1 MERFLAGCAKY
12 IAQKHAH
19 QLHEICLVFPNRRAG
34 VFFSSYL
41 QNEISKPVIAP
52 EITTIGELFA
62 GYSGYFQAEKLQLI
76 SLLFDEFRKHTQ
88 TTETFDQFYFWGE
101 ILLADFN
108 DIDRYLVDARDLFT
122 NVADLKEID
131 QVFDYLTDE
140 QKAALEQFWG
150 SVAVAGRKDFQQK
163 HLQIWSKLFA
173 VYAGFKSALKENNL
187 AFAGM
192 ADRQVIEEMEAGKL
206 KFGFDKYYFIGLNA
220 LNECEKRL
228 FSYLIKEEKAAF
240 LWDSDRFYTNEKTN
254 EAGRFMRENL
264 LRFPSPTDFVM
275 ADNHFS
281 EPKKIKLVAVS
292 SNYGQAQYV
301 PLFLKEIKQGE
312 PVRFDETAI
321 VLADETL
328 LYPALGAVPPE
339 VGTVNITM
347 GYPVKNS
354 MIHGLLMLLVQ
365 LMKNRRV
372 DSTGNIT
379 AYYRYVTDILNH
391 QLLSTA
397 EPGKSRLF
405 ISEIQS
411 RNKISIA
418 LNDIQISPLH
428 RKMFALPVATTDYC
442 SYFLGVLSEIFKL
455 QKAGDENDSIVQE
468 IIFSVY
474 SAIEK
479 LDALIR
485 KVVVDKKREISDA
498 VFFRL
503 MTQYLNGETVAFEGE
518 PLAGLQLMGILET
531 RCLDFKNIVIL
542 GLNENKWPRTS
553 TAPSFIPA
561 NIRKGFGL
569 PGIDEQDAMYAY
581 YFYRLIQR
589 AENITATY
597 NVVKDGIGTGELSR
611 YGYQLLFDSPHQPEK
626 LNLGFSFASNP
637 VQPVLVKGT
646 PEITRQLLEN
656 NHAGKA
662 LSPSAINTYLQCS
675 LRFYFRYI
683 AGLPEPEEVKEEIDG
698 AIFGTIFHETLEEL
712 YQPLVGKTVTRADI
726 EKILKNR
733 LITDS
738 ILLRKIRKIYLKQ
751 PDVEGTFIPE
761 GKTALFFENMK
772 TYLHQLLKTDAKYVP
787 FQIVSLEKSCQ
798 TKLDVLIDGVP
809 QQIQIGG
816 KIDRVDRVNGTLRI
830 LDYKTG
836 NISGLSFK
844 TISELFASGKK
855 DPKKEILQALVYA
868 FILADE
874 TGEQEVNP
882 VIYSLRKIFD
892 ETFNPNIR
900 LEYGDFSFP
909 EIKNELVEELKNLIA
924 EIFSAN
930 NTFQQTQFP
939 DNCKYCAYQ
948 KICMRY

>member
-12 IAQKHAH
+12 ITQKHAH
-19 QLHEICLVFPNRRAG
+19 HLHEICLVFPNRRAG

-41 QNEISKPVIAP
+41 QNEIDKPVIAP
-52 EITTIGELFA
+52 AITTIGELFA
-62 GYSGYFQAEKLQLI
+62 GYSNYFQAEKLQLI
-76 SLLFDEFRKHTQ
+76 SLLFDEFRKQTQ

-108 DIDRYLVDARDLFT
+108 DIDRYFVDARDLFT
-122 NVADLKEID
+122 NIADLKEID
-131 QVFDYLTDE
+131 HVFDYLTDE

-150 SVAVAGRKDFQQK
+150 SMAVAGRKDFQQK
-163 HLQIWSKLFA
+163 HLLVWSKLFA
-173 VYAGFKSALKENNL
+173 VYAGFKSVLKESNL

-192 ADRQVIEEMEAGKL
+192 ADRQVIEELEAGKL
-206 KFGFDKYYFIGLNA
+206 EFGFEKYYFIGLNA

-292 SNYGQAQYV
+292 SNYGQAQQV
-301 PLFLKEIKQGE
+301 PLFLKEINQSE
-312 PVRFDETAI
+312 PARFDETAV

-328 LYPALGAVPPE
+328 LFPALGAVPPE
-339 VGTVNITM
+339 VETVNITM

-372 DSTGNIT
+372 DASGNIT

-391 QLLSTA
+391 QLLA
-397 EPGKSRLF
+397 VVEPEKSRLF

-411 RNKISIA
+411 RNKISIT
-418 LNDIQISPLH
+418 LTDIQISPLH
-428 RKMFALPVATTDYC
+428 GKIFTLPIKTADYC
-442 SYFLGVLSEIFKL
+442 GYFLGVLSEIFKL
-455 QKAGDENDSIVQE
+455 HIAEEDNDSIVQE

-479 LDALIR
+479 LDALIK
-485 KVVVDKKREISDA
+485 KVVTEQQREISDT

-503 MTQYLNGETVAFEGE
+503 LTQYLNSETVSFEGE
-518 PLAGLQLMGILET
+518 PLAGLQFMGILET
-531 RCLDFKNIVIL
+531 RCLDFKNLVIL

-637 VQPVLVKGT
+637 VQPVLVKAT
-646 PEITRQLLEN
+646 PEIARQLLEYN
-656 NHAGKA
+656 QSGKA

-683 AGLPEPEEVKEEIDG
+683 AQLPEPEEVKEEIDG

-712 YQPLVGKTVTRADI
+712 YQPFVGKTITRADI
-726 EKILKNR
+726 DKILENK
-733 LITDS
+733 LVTDNL
-738 ILLRKIRKIYLKQ
+738 LLRKIRKIYLKQ
-751 PDVEGTFIPE
+751 PEIEGKFIPE
-761 GKTALFFENMK
+761 GKTVLFFENMK
-772 TYLHQLLKTDAKYVP
+772 TYLQQLLKTDAKYAP
-787 FQIVSLEKSCQ
+787 FEIVSLEKSCQ
-798 TKLDVLIDGVP
+798 TKLEVTIDGNP
-809 QQIQIGG
+809 QQILMGG
-816 KIDRVDRVNGTLRI
+816 TIDRVDRVNGSLRI

-836 NISGLSFK
+836 NVSALSFK
-844 TISELFASGKK
+844 SIAELFASEKK

-868 FILADE
+868 LILSDE
-874 TGEQEVNP
+874 TGEQEVKP
-882 VIYSLRKIFD
+882 VIYSFRKLFD
-892 ETFNPNIR
+892 ENFNPNIR
-900 LEYGDFSFP
+900 FEKTDFSLT
-909 EIKNELVEELKNLIA
+909 EIKQELVEHLKNLLA
-924 EIFSAN
+924 EIFSEN
-930 NTFQQTQFP
+930 NIFQQTQFP
-939 DNCKYCAYQ
+939 EHCKYCAYS

>member
-12 IAQKHAH
+12 IAQKHANH
-19 QLHEICLVFPNRRAG
+19 LHEICLVFPNRRAG
-34 VFFSSYL
+34 VFFTSYL
-41 QNEISKPVIAP
+41 QNEITKPVIAP

-62 GYSGYFQAEKLQLI
+62 GYSNCFQAEKLQLI

-101 ILLADFN
+101 ILLTDFN

-122 NVADLKEID
+122 NIADLKEID
-131 QVFDYLTDE
+131 HVFDYLTDE
-140 QKAALEQFWG
+140 QKAALVQFWG
-150 SVAVAGRKDFQQK
+150 SVAVAGRKEFQQK
-163 HLQIWSKLFA
+163 HLQVWSKLFA
-173 VYAGFKSALKENNL
+173 VYAGFKSALKESNL

-206 KFGFDKYYFIGLNA
+206 EFGFEKYYFVGLNA

-228 FSYLIKEEKAAF
+228 FSYLMKEEKAAF
-240 LWDSDRFYTNEKTN
+240 LWDYDSFYTGDKTN
-254 EAGRFMRENL
+254 EAGRFLRDNL
-264 LRFPSPTDFVM
+264 LRFPPPVDFVLD
-275 ADNHFS
+275 DNHFS
-281 EPKKIKLVAVS
+281 EPKNIRLVAVS
-292 SNYGQAQYV
+292 SNYGQAQQIPV
-301 PLFLKEIKQGE
+301 FLNEINQNK
-312 PVRFDETAI
+312 PSRFDETAV

-328 LYPALGAVPPE
+328 LFPALGAVPTE

-365 LMKNRRV
+365 LLKNRRV
-372 DSTGNIT
+372 DAKGNIT

-391 QLLSTA
+391 QLLAVA
-397 EPGKSRLF
+397 EPEKSRLF

-411 RNKISIA
+411 QNKISIA
-418 LNDIQISPLH
+418 LTDIQISPLH
-428 RKMFALPVATTDYC
+428 RLIFTLPSAIADYC
-442 SYFLGVLSEIFKL
+442 GYFLGILSEIFKL
-455 QKAGDENDSIVQE
+455 HKADDDSDSIVYE

-474 SAIEK
+474 SSIEK
-479 LDALIR
+479 MDALIK
-485 KVVVDKKREISDA
+485 KVVVEQKREISDA

-503 MTQYLNGETVAFEGE
+503 LTQYLNGESVAFEGE

-531 RCLDFKNIVIL
+531 RCLDFKNLVIL

-553 TAPSFIPA
+553 IAPSFIPP

-597 NVVKDGIGTGELSR
+597 NVVKDGIGKGEMSR
-611 YGYQLLFDSPHQPEK
+611 YGYQLLFDSPHEPEK

-637 VQPVLVKGT
+637 IQPVLVKGT
-646 PEITRQLLEN
+646 PGIAHQLLEYN
-656 NHAGKA
+656 QSGKA
-662 LSPSAINTYLQCS
+662 LSPSAINTYIQCS

-683 AGLPEPEEVKEEIDG
+683 AKLPEPEEVKEEIDG
-698 AIFGTIFHETLEEL
+698 AIFGNIFHETLEEL
-712 YQPLVGKTVTRADI
+712 YQPFVGKTVTWADI
-726 EKILKNR
+726 EKILKNT
-733 LITDS
+733 LVTNNL
-738 ILLRKIRKIYLKQ
+738 LLRKIRKIYLKQ
-751 PDVEGTFIPE
+751 PEVGGTFIPE

-772 TYLHQLLKTDAKYVP
+772 TYLQQLLKTDANYAP

-798 TKLDVLIDGVP
+798 TTLEVPVDGVP
-809 QQIQIGG
+809 QQILIGG

-836 NISGLSFK
+836 NVSALSFD
-844 TISELFASGKK
+844 SVAELFNSEKK

-868 FILADE
+868 LILTDE
-874 TGEQEVNP
+874 TGEQEVKP
-882 VIYSLRKIFD
+882 VIYSLRKLFD
-892 ETFNPNIR
+892 KNFNPNITF
-900 LEYGDFSFP
+900 GNAGFSMP
-909 EIKNELVEELKNLIA
+909 EIKEELVEQLKNLLS
-924 EIFSAN
+924 EMFSAN
-930 NTFQQTQFP
+930 NTFLQTPFP
-939 DNCKYCAYQ
+939 EHCKYCAYS